1 MNPVL
6 RSGIRPV
13 AARHRGAIIHAT
25 DDVAVLIVDDQ
36 ATFRAVARTVVALSA
51 GFTVVAEAET
61 GEDAVA
67 TAAANPPDL
76 VLMDVNLP
84 GIDGGEATRR
94 IVAARPSTVVI
105 LMSTYAADDLAFD
118 PADTGAVAYV
128 HKENLDADVLDEVWA
143 HHRPPVKS

>member
-1 MNPVL
+1 ML
-6 RSGIRPV
+6 
-13 AARHRGAIIHAT
+13 ARHRGAIIDAT

-51 GFTVVAEAET
+51 GFRVVAEAET

-67 TAAANPPDL
+67 TASSNHPDL

-84 GIDGGEATRR
+84 GVDGGEATRR

-105 LMSTYAADDLAFD
+105 LMSTYAADDLPVD
-118 PADTGAVAYV
+118 PTETGAVAYV
-128 HKENLDADVLDEVWA
+128 HKEHLDSDVLNEVWTR
-143 HHRPPVKS
+143 HRPPVAN